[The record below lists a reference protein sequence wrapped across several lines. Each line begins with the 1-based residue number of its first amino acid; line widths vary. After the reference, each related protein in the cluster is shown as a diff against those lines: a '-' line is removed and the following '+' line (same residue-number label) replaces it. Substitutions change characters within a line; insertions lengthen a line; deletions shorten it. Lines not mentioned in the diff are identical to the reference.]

1 MQDGLN
7 EHMNQIN
14 FQGLSQILY
23 SQVTVLFIIYIISV
37 PYICV

>member
-1 MQDGLN
+1 MQDSLN

-23 SQVTVLFIIYIISV
+23 SQVTALLIIYIISV
-37 PYICV
+37 AYV